1 MVRLAEYGC
10 LIVLFMST
18 FGASSGGQGQVR
30 SSTQDKGSV
39 EKLVPFTG
47 PTFQQLSQTV
57 VRFSNST
64 GAQLICKVGANTK
77 VRRK

>member
-1 MVRLAEYGC
+1 
-10 LIVLFMST
+10 MST
-18 FGASSGGQGQVR
+18 FGGSSGGQGQVR
-30 SSTQDKGSV
+30 SSNHDKLSAK
-39 EKLVPFTG
+39 KLVPFTG

-77 VRRK
+77 VNKKEIIHILI